1 MVNAIPHKL
10 LKRADYYSCPQDLF
24 LLRGSFT
31 ISEQKV
37 IATVTG
43 TLKNDITEQTKLVVA
58 FGDSNVAALAEPIVF
73 DACTG
78 SGCPIKAGDAI
89 NQKVEFKLPDQLPK
103 SYNTVFSMANSESDI
118 LGCFDFPYSF

>member
-10 LKRADYYSCPQDLF
+10 LKRSGYYSCPQDLF

-31 ISEQKV
+31 MSDQKYT
-37 IATVTG
+37 ATVTG
-43 TLKNDITEQTKLVVA
+43 TLKNDVTEQTKLVVA
-58 FGDSNVAALAEPIVF
+58 FGDSNGAALADPIVF

-89 NQKVEFKLPDQLPK
+89 NQQVEFQAPGKLPKP
-103 SYNTVFSMANSESDI
+103 YNMVFSMANSESDI
-118 LGCFDFPYSF
+118 LGCFYFPFK